1 MWRRLPFFLWLIALW
16 MLLWGQF
23 TVLAA
28 VTGLVVALFVT
39 RVFRLPPVELSGR
52 VNLWYGA
59 AFVVMFF
66 FAVLRG
72 SLLVAWQ
79 TVNLARYPGTA
90 IIAVP
95 LRTDDDL
102 RWSAL
107 IRASALGGVDADR
120 IEAAAEVDPTV
131 SGRQHRLTA
140 LAAMPDAKAKEMSWL
155 EMTTDRTLS
164 AHEAMAIA
172 RGLWLGDPPL
182 ADALADRWLVD
193 VPTMSSWMRDDALAR
208 LATAS
213 FPADRVDGAFRGQV
227 AQAAARDDLSAGI
240 RRVLIDQGARLD
252 EALASL

>member
-1 MWRRLPFFLWLIALW
+1 MSPTAKAAAVAVWRRLPFFLWLIALW

-102 RWSAL
+102 IMAHVGVTASL
-107 IRASALGGVDADR
+107 IPGSLIVDVDRDRRILYLHIIGVSSDRDVEAQRASVQRWEERIVRAIGSRAQLDA
-120 IEAAAEVDPTV
+120 
-131 SGRQHRLTA
+131 
-140 LAAMPDAKAKEMSWL
+140 
-155 EMTTDRTLS
+155 
-164 AHEAMAIA
+164 
-172 RGLWLGDPPL
+172 
-182 ADALADRWLVD
+182 
-193 VPTMSSWMRDDALAR
+193 
-208 LATAS
+208 
-213 FPADRVDGAFRGQV
+213 
-227 AQAAARDDLSAGI
+227 I
-240 RRVLIDQGARLD
+240 RRAPAPRGGAGR
-252 EALASL
+252 